1 MRCLFSLT
9 ATAILG
15 AMIAANAEAAE
26 VEFVNDMKVPCIWEG
41 RDFDIT
47 VESKSRTT
55 TEYNHH
61 IGSRLTVT
69 CKDGGYSNRDDLA
82 TCMNPGDNLA
92 FTSYSVYPWQF
103 GSFSCGR
110 K

>member
-1 MRCLFSLT
+1 MRYLISLT

-26 VEFVNDMKVPCIWEG
+26 VEFVNDTKVACIWEG
-41 RDFDIT
+41 RDFEVT
-47 VESKSRTT
+47 VDPKSKMTK
-55 TEYNHH
+55 EYNHQ
-61 IGSRLTVT
+61 IGTRLTVT

-82 TCMNPGDNLA
+82 TCMHPGDALP

-103 GSFSCGR
+103 GSFSCSR